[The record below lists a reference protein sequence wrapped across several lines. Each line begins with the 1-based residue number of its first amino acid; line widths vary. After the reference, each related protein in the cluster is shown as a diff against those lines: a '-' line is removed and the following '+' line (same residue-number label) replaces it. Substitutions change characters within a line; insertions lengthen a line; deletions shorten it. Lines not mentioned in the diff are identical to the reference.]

1 MINYLFTFFIVIGI
15 LYSLLT
21 GNINAINDSL
31 LSSGDNSIKMIIN
44 LITLLCLWL
53 GIMKVAEK
61 SGLINKLSKLLSK
74 LIHPIF
80 PDLSKESSSISY
92 IATSI
97 IMNILGLGSAA
108 TPFGL
113 KAMENMQKENN
124 NKEVATRSMITF
136 LVINTASITLIPTT
150 VISIRT
156 LNKAKNPTDIIPAS
170 ILTTII
176 SCILGLIFDRI
187 FYQIWRRLYG

>member
-44 LITLLCLWL
+44 LIPLLCLWL